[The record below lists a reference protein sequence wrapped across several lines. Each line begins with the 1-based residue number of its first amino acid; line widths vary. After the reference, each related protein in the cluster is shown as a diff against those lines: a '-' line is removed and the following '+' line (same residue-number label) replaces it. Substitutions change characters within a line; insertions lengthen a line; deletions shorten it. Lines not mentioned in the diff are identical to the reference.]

1 MAIAIAGGPIKATV
15 YATDSDN
22 ELQEFEL
29 KYNYKLEL
37 WETELHFSKPD
48 LYTLEVEAIEKD
60 GDWTKRSTNSVQVV
74 APGELLTSDKNPIS
88 GATIYIYYRADLR
101 SSWDSWN
108 AESFN
113 FDNPQSNSDSYIFLL
128 KPGRYYLKI
137 EHPDYFTS
145 TTKEF
150 VVERYSLLAEDIMM
164 YSKGD
169 ILNWWNSHTQ
179 TVIPQPINPE
189 LTADLK
195 DLLDNQLPDISISD
209 GGVTLSTE
217 DIINSGRPSLI
228 VTWTDWGTI
237 PAAQLHQLNNEL
249 VNFFS
254 NDTER
259 EFNIIP
265 LGLLEGREENESIVG
280 QGRYVYPIYK
290 PADLSLFDK
299 LFIISA
305 PQYYFIDDRG
315 VVRNIL
321 VGNYTYSQIAEELS
335 SLWQVDV
342 NTTNE

>member
-1 MAIAIAGGPIKATV
+1 
-15 YATDSDN
+15 
-22 ELQEFEL
+22 
-29 KYNYKLEL
+29 
-37 WETELHFSKPD
+37 
-48 LYTLEVEAIEKD
+48 
-60 GDWTKRSTNSVQVV
+60 
-74 APGELLTSDKNPIS
+74 
-88 GATIYIYYRADLR
+88 
-101 SSWDSWN
+101 
-108 AESFN
+108 
-113 FDNPQSNSDSYIFLL
+113 
-128 KPGRYYLKI
+128 
-137 EHPDYFTS
+137 
-145 TTKEF
+145 
-150 VVERYSLLAEDIMM
+150 
-164 YSKGD
+164 
-169 ILNWWNSHTQ
+169 
-179 TVIPQPINPE
+179 
-189 LTADLK
+189 
-195 DLLDNQLPDISISD
+195 
-209 GGVTLSTE
+209 VTLSTE

-228 VTWTDWGTI
+228 ITWTDWGTI